1 MRHINTWPDSRDPRA
16 RLAYDRAP
24 VWGQPPKFD
33 VPACRTMK
41 FSLKPLSLGALL
53 TVCAAGVQAA
63 GPANTVTPTKVA
75 NHTVLLDTK
84 PDPWQVRRKQ
94 VIDLA
99 AAILK
104 SEYKDKAAK
113 EKFDKILVNF
123 DKDFVSITPME
134 AMDLQ
139 RIYYVPLSKPVEMES
154 NLGVVVALATLGW
167 YDALRFA
174 DASGRAEIRDSE
186 SFFLRA
192 FTAPG
197 SKSLDEVV
205 AFLKDKP
212 VEAARAVKTGTDAAR
227 TVLGRIHYDIHWPAS
242 YGLLRSQCALQR
254 EQNCKRPV
262 PLPQDQW
269 PAAFEEAVAT
279 TTRYYRDNSK
289 P

>member
-1 MRHINTWPDSRDPRA
+1 
-16 RLAYDRAP
+16 
-24 VWGQPPKFD
+24 
-33 VPACRTMK
+33 MK
-41 FSLKPLSLGALL
+41 LFLKPLLLSALL
-53 TVCAAGVQAA
+53 VGCCAGVQAA
-63 GPANTVTPTKVA
+63 EPANTAKSATAA
-75 NHTVLLDTK
+75 NRTVLLEGK

-94 VIDLA
+94 VIDLVA
-99 AAILK
+99 TIVK

-113 EKFDKILVNF
+113 DKFDKVLASF

-174 DASGRAEIRDSE
+174 DASGRAEIQDNE

-212 VEAARAVKTGTDAAR
+212 LEAARAVKTGTDAAR

-262 PLPQDQW
+262 PLAQDQW
-269 PAAFEEAVAT
+269 PAAFEEAVAA

-289 P
+289 H

>member
-1 MRHINTWPDSRDPRA
+1 MTFPFKPLLLSA
-16 RLAYDRAP
+16 LF
-24 VWGQPPKFD
+24 VWG
-33 VPACRTMK
+33 T
-41 FSLKPLSLGALL
+41 
-53 TVCAAGVQAA
+53 AGVQAA
-63 GPANTVTPTKVA
+63 GPAPASTPAGPA
-75 NHTVLLDTK
+75 NHTVLLDIK

-94 VIDLA
+94 VIDLVA
-99 AAILK
+99 TILK

-113 EKFDKILVNF
+113 EKFDKILASF

-139 RIYYVPLSKPVEMES
+139 RIYYVPLSKSVEMES

-174 DASGRAEIRDSE
+174 DASGRAEIQDNE

-192 FTAPG
+192 FTVPG
-197 SKSLDEVV
+197 SKSLEEVV

-227 TVLGRIHYDIHWPAS
+227 TVLGRIHYDTHWPAS

-254 EQNCKRPV
+254 AQNCKRPV

-269 PAAFEEAVAT
+269 PTAFEEAVAA

>member
-1 MRHINTWPDSRDPRA
+1 MR
-16 RLAYDRAP
+16 RLMQVDA
-24 VWGQPPKFD
+24 WGCTTIAQ
-33 VPACRTMK
+33 ACGALM
-41 FSLKPLSLGALL
+41 SGGDLPLSLVDMKLCSKPIFFSALL
-53 TVCAAGVQAA
+53 ACGAAGVQAA
-63 GPANTVTPTKVA
+63 GPATAATPAKAA
-75 NHTVLLDTK
+75 NHTVLETK

-94 VIDLA
+94 VIDLVA
-99 AAILK
+99 DIQK
-104 SEYKDKAAK
+104 SEYKDKGAK

-174 DASGRAEIRDSE
+174 DASGRAEIQDNE

-197 SKSLDEVV
+197 SKSLDDVV

-212 VEAARAVKTGTDAAR
+212 LEAARAVKTGTDAAR
-227 TVLGRIHYDIHWPAS
+227 TVLTRVHYDTQWPAS

-269 PAAFEEAVAT
+269 PAAFDQAVAT

>member
-1 MRHINTWPDSRDPRA
+1 MTGAKGWHTIG
-16 RLAYDRAP
+16 RLL
-24 VWGQPPKFD
+24 
-33 VPACRTMK
+33 PACRTMK
-41 FSLKPLSLGALL
+41 SSVKPLLLSALL
-53 TVCAAGVQAA
+53 AVCAAGVQAA
-63 GPANTVTPTKVA
+63 GPATTAASAKAA

-84 PDPWQVRRKQ
+84 LDPWQVRRKL
-94 VIDLA
+94 VIDLV
-99 AAILK
+99 AAIQK
-104 SEYKDKAAK
+104 SDYKDKAAK
-113 EKFDKILVNF
+113 EKFDKILADF

-139 RIYYVPLSKPVEMES
+139 RIYYVPVSKPEEMES
-154 NLGVVVALATLGW
+154 NLGVVAALATLGW

-174 DASGRAEIRDSE
+174 DASGRAEIQDNE

-197 SKSLDEVV
+197 SKSLEEVV

-212 VEAARAVKTGTDAAR
+212 LEAARAVKTGTDAAR
-227 TVLGRIHYDIHWPAS
+227 TVLGRIHYDVHWPAS

-254 EQNCKRPV
+254 AQNCKRPV
-262 PLPQDQW
+262 PVPQDQW
-269 PAAFEEAVAT
+269 PAAFEQAVAT

>member
-1 MRHINTWPDSRDPRA
+1 
-16 RLAYDRAP
+16 
-24 VWGQPPKFD
+24 
-33 VPACRTMK
+33 MK
-41 FSLKPLSLGALL
+41 FPLKPLMLSALL
-53 TVCAAGVQAA
+53 VCGAAGVQAA
-63 GPANTVTPTKVA
+63 GPATAATPTKA
-75 NHTVLLDTK
+75 ATHTVLLDIK
-84 PDPWQVRRKQ
+84 PEAWQVRRKQ
-94 VIDLA
+94 VIDLVA
-99 AAILK
+99 VIQK
-104 SEYKDKAAK
+104 SDYKDQAAK
-113 EKFDKILVNF
+113 EKFDKVLANF

-139 RIYYVPLSKPVEMES
+139 RIYYVPLSKPIEMES

-174 DASGRAEIRDSE
+174 DASGRAEIQDNE

-197 SKSLDEVV
+197 SKSLDDVV

-212 VEAARAVKTGTDAAR
+212 LEAARAVKTGTDAAR
-227 TVLGRIHYDIHWPAS
+227 TVLSRVHYDTQWPAS
-242 YGLLRSQCALQR
+242 YGLLRSRCAIQG

-269 PAAFEEAVAT
+269 PAAFDQAVAT
-279 TTRYYRDNSK
+279 ATRYYRDNSK